1 MAVFRKYLSSV
12 AWNLFLI
19 TTGAVVFAIGLNGIA
34 VPHKFITGGTTG
46 VSLLIYYYTG
56 LLDPGIWYFIIN
68 IPIFVVGWMFV
79 SRRFFLYSIYGTVV
93 FSAAIERISLYIPIQ
108 DPILAVLAA
117 GIILGIGSGITLHS
131 LGSAGG
137 NDIIAIILHQK
148 FNIRMGTFYMVFN
161 LVLFAFSF
169 SVLNTDL
176 VLYSLAL
183 SFVIAQVLDHVLTI
197 SNQRKLVLIISDRA
211 DEITRVITDRLH
223 RGVTFLNGS
232 GAYTGR
238 PKKVILT
245 VVHNYQI
252 KRLED
257 AVFRLD
263 ENAFVIMGNTFNVLG
278 RGFSHRKVY

>member
-1 MAVFRKYLSSV
+1 MAVFRKYMSSV
-12 AWNLFLI
+12 LWNLFLI

-46 VSLLIYYYTG
+46 VSLLIYYYSG
-56 LLDPGIWYFIIN
+56 LFNPGIWYFIIN

-79 SRRFFLYSIYGTVV
+79 SRRFFLYSIYGTAV
-93 FSAAIERISLYIPIQ
+93 FSAAIERISLQIPIH
-108 DPILAVLAA
+108 DPMLAALAA

-148 FNIRMGTFYMVFN
+148 FNIRMGTFYMIFN
-161 LVLFAFSF
+161 LVLFSFSF

-183 SFVIAQVLDHVLTI
+183 TFVISQTLDHVLTI
-197 SNQRKLVLIISDRA
+197 SNQRKLVLVISDKA
-211 DEITRVITDRLH
+211 EEITRVITEKLH

-257 AVFRLD
+257 AVFSRD

-278 RGFSHRKVY
+278 RGFSRRKIY

>member
-1 MAVFRKYLSSV
+1 MAVIRKYMSSV

-46 VSLLIYYYTG
+46 LSLLIYYYTG
-56 LLDPGIWYFIIN
+56 LLNPGIWYFLIN
-68 IPIFVVGWMFV
+68 IPIFVVGWLFV

-93 FSAAIERISLYIPIQ
+93 FSAAIERISLQIPVH
-108 DPILAVLAA
+108 DPMLAVLAA
-117 GIILGIGSGITLHS
+117 GILLGIGSGITLHS

-148 FNIRMGTFYMVFN
+148 FNVRMGTFYIMFN
-161 LVLFAFSF
+161 LVLFGFSF

-183 SFVIAQVLDHVLTI
+183 SFVISQVLDYVLTI
-197 SNQRKLVLIISDRA
+197 SNQRKLVLVISDKA
-211 DEITRVITDRLH
+211 DEIMQVITGKLH
-223 RGVTFLNGS
+223 RGVTFLNGT

-257 AVFRLD
+257 AVFSCD

-278 RGFSHRKVY
+278 RGFSRRKVY

>member
-1 MAVFRKYLSSV
+1 MAVFQKYLSSV

-19 TTGAVVFAIGLNGIA
+19 TAGAVVFAIGLNGIA

-56 LLDPGIWYFIIN
+56 LLNPGIWYFVIN
-68 IPIFVVGWMFV
+68 IPIFVIGWMFV

-93 FSAAIERISLYIPIQ
+93 FSAAIERISLQIPIH
-108 DPILAVLAA
+108 DPLLAVLAA
-117 GIILGIGSGITLHS
+117 GIILGAGSGITLHS

-148 FNIRMGTFYMVFN
+148 FNIRMGTFYMAFN

-169 SVLNTDL
+169 SVLDTDL

-183 SFVIAQVLDHVLTI
+183 SFVISQVLDHVLTF
-197 SNQRKLVLIISDRA
+197 SNQRKMVLIISDKS
-211 DEITRVITDRLH
+211 DEIAKIIIKKLH

-232 GAYTGR
+232 GAYSGR
-238 PKKVILT
+238 PKKMILA
-245 VVHNYQI
+245 VVHNYQL

-257 AVFRLD
+257 TVFSQD

-278 RGFSHRKVY
+278 RGFSRRKIY